1 MNMAMAD
8 AYIAGFKIRY
18 VYDLWRPVTA
28 IREGD
33 VDGND
38 ATVGDPTWDS
48 HQNTPAVSDY
58 PSTQSTFSGAAAV
71 VLAAVLGTDQVSFSV
86 TSGKPFDQITRSFTS
101 FSQAARESADS
112 RVYAGIH
119 FRSACE
125 DGLALG
131 RKVGQRAVTLYLQP
145 ARK

>member
-1 MNMAMAD
+1 MAD

-33 VDGND
+33 NDGND
-38 ATVGDPTWDS
+38 STVGDPAWDS
-48 HQNTPAVSDY
+48 LQNTPSVSEY

-71 VLAAVLGTDQVSFSV
+71 VLSSVLGGDQVGFSF
-86 TSGKPFDQITRSFTS
+86 TSGKPFEGITRSFTS

-112 RVYAGIH
+112 RIYAGIH

-131 RKVGQRAVTLYLQP
+131 QRIGQRVAKSYLQP
-145 ARK
+145 VR